1 MTEMDKNASQK
12 EQTSDAAAAPLL
24 HVVIVT
30 GDRALYDGMADK
42 VIAPSVNGQVT
53 ILPHHVAFLARLDP
67 GRMVVGR
74 KDETQDYAIGG
85 GFLEVRDNQV
95 TVLADTAERGE
106 EIDIARAEAARRRAS
121 ILVKRYRGR
130 PEYVAAYQ
138 ALRRSRARL
147 KVARMATRRSP
158 HR

>member
-1 MTEMDKNASQK
+1 MDKGESQQKDQMNGETTAS
-12 EQTSDAAAAPLL
+12 LL

-30 GDRALYDGMADK
+30 ADHALYDGTADK
-42 VIAPSVNGQVT
+42 VIAPAINGQVT
-53 ILPHHVAFLARLDP
+53 ILPHHVAFLAKLEP
-67 GRMVVGR
+67 GRMVVSEED
-74 KDETQDYAIGG
+74 KTQDYAIGG

-106 EIDIARAEAARRRAS
+106 DIDIARAEAARRRAS

-130 PEYVAAYQ
+130 PEYTAAYQ

-147 KVARMATRRSP
+147 KVARMATRRSS
-158 HR
+158 RR